1 MSASKADLTIRKL
14 DVYYNG
20 DPGVERRGLTSLA
33 AVLYKIVVRRHDAR
47 IDNLL
52 KFPRG
57 FLAFRPRSILTAW
70 GDAIPF
76 KFQT

>member
-1 MSASKADLTIRKL
+1 MSASKADLTIRKF

-47 IDNLL
+47 M
-52 KFPRG
+52 
-57 FLAFRPRSILTAW
+57 T
-70 GDAIPF
+70 
-76 KFQT
+76 TY